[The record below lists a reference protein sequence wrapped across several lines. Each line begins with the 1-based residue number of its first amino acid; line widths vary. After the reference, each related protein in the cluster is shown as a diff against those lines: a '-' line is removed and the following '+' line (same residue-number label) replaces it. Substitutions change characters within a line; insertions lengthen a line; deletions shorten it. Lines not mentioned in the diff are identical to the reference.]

1 VASVYPGSRA
11 ARKVVSDGMLDL
23 GVILQAPMQ
32 DKDWL
37 KKCALMGVFA
47 VFIPIIGALNALGW
61 MRSYA
66 EARLRGE
73 SELPEANLGYI
84 GVGWRV
90 FLMFL
95 PVAGVIIALY
105 VVIAIFIGIGAATKI
120 DAIAAIGGI
129 LGTLLMIPVILWM
142 AVFQPAM
149 LYLHI
154 VHGEA
159 WASMRFKEQWAL
171 AMKAGTEYLLLWVAF
186 LLCGVI
192 MNAGMIACGV
202 GLIVSMTYGYAM
214 QGAAI
219 AEFAKIAK
227 TKGV

>member
-1 VASVYPGSRA
+1 
-11 ARKVVSDGMLDL
+11 MLDL

-32 DKDWL
+32 DKEWL
-37 KKCALMGVFA
+37 KKCAIMGLLCL
-47 VFIPIIGALNALGW
+47 IPIAGALNAMGW

-73 SELPEANLGYI
+73 TQLPEAGLSYM

-95 PVAGVIIALY
+95 PVAGVVFALY
-105 VVIAIFIGIGAATKI
+105 IVIAILVGIGAATKI
-120 DAIAAIGGI
+120 PAISMIGSI
-129 LGTLLMIPVILWM
+129 LGMVLMLPLMLWLM
-142 AVFQPAM
+142 VFQPAM

-159 WASMRFKEQWAL
+159 WASMRLKEQWAL
-171 AMKAGTEYLLLWVAF
+171 AMKGGTEYLLLWVAF
-186 LLCGVI
+186 LLCGVV
-192 MNAGMIACGV
+192 MQLGFVVCGV
-202 GLIVSMTYGYAM
+202 GMILSLTYGYAM

-219 AEFAKIAK
+219 AEYARLRKAK
-227 TKGV
+227 GE

>member
-1 VASVYPGSRA
+1 
-11 ARKVVSDGMLDL
+11 MLDL

-37 KKCALMGVFA
+37 KKCALMGLLTM
-47 VFIPIIGALNALGW
+47 FIPIVGMLNMLGW

-73 SELPEANLGYI
+73 NELPEVGLGYI
-84 GVGWRV
+84 GAGWRV

-95 PVAGVIIALY
+95 PLAGLIIAAY
-105 VVIAIFIGIGAATKI
+105 IIVGIFIGIGAATKI

-129 LGTLLMIPVILWM
+129 LGMLVMLPVGLWM
-142 AVFQPAM
+142 MVFQPAM

-159 WASMRFKEQWAL
+159 WASMRLKDQWAL

-192 MNAGMIACGV
+192 AQAGMIACGV
-202 GLIVSMTYGYAM
+202 GIIVSMTYGQAM

-219 AEFAKIAK
+219 AEFARVTKAK
-227 TKGV
+227 GA

>member
-1 VASVYPGSRA
+1 
-11 ARKVVSDGMLDL
+11 M
-23 GVILQAPMQ
+23 
-32 DKDWL
+32 
-37 KKCALMGVFA
+37 
-47 VFIPIIGALNALGW
+47 LNALGW

-73 SELPEANLGYI
+73 SELPEAGLKYI
-84 GVGWRV
+84 GAGWRL

-95 PVAGVIIALY
+95 PVVGLLIAVY
-105 VVIAIFIGIGAATKI
+105 VVIGILVAIGAATKI

-129 LGTLLMIPVILWM
+129 LGMVLIVPIMLWLM
-142 AVFQPAM
+142 VFQPAM

-159 WASMRFKEQWAL
+159 WASMRFKDQWAL

-186 LLCGVI
+186 LLCSVI
-192 MNAGMIACGV
+192 SQAGMIACGV
-202 GLIVSMTYGYAM
+202 GLIVSMSYGQAM

-219 AEFAKIAK
+219 AEFARITKAK
-227 TKGV
+227 AAG